1 MIVIEHHTTWMEA
14 LNHETSNLSNQYIAR
29 TFFGLVIN
37 EKFVVS
43 FAAIMKKQG
52 TFVDSLESMG
62 SYLRDLP
69 ASYDAAKELLQ
80 YVIGQSHQFNENEIC
95 PIAAVNLLPPVPNPA
110 ALIDFGLTPR
120 HLRNAGVNLLQR
132 EYTGPEREEL
142 KRKIAEKFQQ
152 DPNKVNFSYYK
163 CNHNAL
169 IGDGD
174 TIHWPSY
181 SSYLDIE
188 PELAFVTGKGIAL
201 QVMLFLTTVLSA
213 MCSGRISRR

>member
-1 MIVIEHHTTWMEA
+1 MKLV
-14 LNHETSNLSNQYIAR
+14 
-29 TFFGLVIN
+29 TFQTKISQEPLFGLVIN

-52 TFVDSLESMG
+52 TFVDSLESMD
-62 SYLRDLP
+62 SYLHYLP
-69 ASYDAAKELLQ
+69 ASYDAAKEMMQ
-80 YVIGQSHQFNENEIC
+80 YAVEQLHQFNENEIS

-142 KRKIAEKFQQ
+142 TRKISEKFQK
-152 DPNKVNFSYYK
+152 DLNKVTFSYYK

-188 PELAFVTGKGIAL
+188 PELAFVTGKGTAL